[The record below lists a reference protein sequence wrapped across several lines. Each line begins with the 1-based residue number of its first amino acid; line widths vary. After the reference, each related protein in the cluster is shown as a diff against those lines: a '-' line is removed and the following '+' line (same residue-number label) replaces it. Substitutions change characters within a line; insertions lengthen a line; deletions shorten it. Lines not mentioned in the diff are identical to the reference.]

1 MALNANQI
9 PVYGITPKTAVGNLN
24 AATAGSLGTT
34 TNAVTVL
41 TAGSNGCI
49 IDSLVA
55 NTNDTAA
62 VNLFVSIVDSAG
74 TGVRPLGIVNVP
86 LNSGNA
92 ANVLNVDV
100 LNSAVLVGM
109 TVDQNGK
116 RIIRLAP
123 SETLRVSTLANMTAA
138 KNCYVTAQYTDL

>member
-1 MALNANQI
+1 MALNTNQI
-9 PVYGITPKTAVGNLN
+9 PVYGITPKTSVGNLN
-24 AATAGSLGTT
+24 AATAGSMGTT
-34 TNAVTVL
+34 TNAVTVV
-41 TAGSNGCI
+41 TAGTNGCI

-55 NTNDTAA
+55 NTTDTAA

-74 TGVRPLGIVNVP
+74 TGVRPLGIINVP

-100 LNSAVLVGM
+100 LNSTVLVGM

-116 RIIRLAP
+116 RIIRLGA

>member
-1 MALNANQI
+1 MPLNANQI
-9 PVYGITPKTAVGNLN
+9 PVYGITPKTSVGTLTNASAGTLGATTN
-24 AATAGSLGTT
+24 AAT
-34 TNAVTVL
+34 VV

-55 NTNDTAA
+55 STTSTAA

-74 TGVRPLGIVNVP
+74 TGVRPIGIVNVP
-86 LNSGNA
+86 LSSGNV
-92 ANVLNVDV
+92 ANALAVDV

-116 RIIRLAP
+116 RIIRLGA
-123 SETLRVSTLANMTAA
+123 SETLRVAVVANLTGIV
-138 KNCYVTAQYTDL
+138 YVSAQYTDL

>member
-9 PVYGITPKTAVGNLN
+9 PVYGITPKTSVGNLN
-24 AATAGSLGTT
+24 AATAGSMGTT
-34 TNAVTVL
+34 TNAVTVV

-55 NTNDTAA
+55 NTTDTAA

-116 RIIRLAP
+116 RIIRLGA
-123 SETLRVSTLANMTAA
+123 SETLRVAVLANLTGV
-138 KNCYVTAQYTDL
+138 CYVSAQYTDL

>member
-9 PVYGITPKTAVGNLN
+9 PVYGITPKTSVGNLN
-24 AATAGSLGTT
+24 AATAGSMGTT
-34 TNAVTVL
+34 TNAVTVV

-55 NTNDTAA
+55 NTTDTAA